1 MAVINCTMCGVNS
14 NGISKLE
21 LRMVHTKQDS
31 RLYAQRVMS
40 MTMIM
45 FGIMSSVGHLLWPA
59 WRATASSNLCH
70 ETEYFSVL
78 VWDFFCGI
86 VRMN

>member
-1 MAVINCTMCGVNS
+1 MCGVNS

-45 FGIMSSVGHLLWPA
+45 FGIMSPVGHLLWPA
-59 WRATASSNLCH
+59 WRATASSNLYH